1 MRYVKYRYL
10 VRVYKVGKD
19 SYLSCVCP

>member
-19 SYLSCVCP
+19 SCLSCVCP